1 MPMMADEILEM
12 PASAEPQVH
21 DLLRRRWSPRAFA
34 QRPVA
39 PAQLRSVLKAARWAP
54 SAANPQPWSF
64 VVATKEDSAEHA
76 RLLGILMEGNIRW
89 ARHAPVLILVVARLY
104 TDGDGRLSQRSFD
117 DTGLA
122 VANLTTQATA
132 LGLVVQ
138 QMGGFYADKA
148 REEFAIPDGYEPV
161 AVLALGYLGDPE
173 SLPEDLRMRETAL
186 RTRKPLEEFV
196 FSGRWGHTSPL
207 AA

>member
-1 MPMMADEILEM
+1 MMADEILEM
-12 PASAEPQVH
+12 PASAQPQVH

-34 QRPVA
+34 ERSVEPTKI
-39 PAQLRSVLKAARWAP
+39 RSVLEAARWAP
-54 SAANPQPWSF
+54 SSANQQPWSF
-64 VVATKEDSAEHA
+64 VVATKEDSAAHE
-76 RLLGILMEGNIRW
+76 RLLGILMEGNVRW
-89 ARHAPVLILVVARLY
+89 AHHAPVLMLVVARLY
-104 TDGDGRLSQRSFD
+104 TDRDGRPSQRSLYD
-117 DTGLA
+117 AGLA

-132 LGLVVQ
+132 LGLFVH

-161 AVLALGYLGDPE
+161 VVLALGYLGDPQT
-173 SLPEDLRMRETAL
+173 LPEDLRTRETAV
-186 RTRKPLEEFV
+186 RRRKPLEEFV

>member
-1 MPMMADEILEM
+1 MTDEILEM
-12 PASAEPQVH
+12 PASAERQLH

-34 QRPVA
+34 ERPVD
-39 PAQLRSVLKAARWAP
+39 PTKIRSVLEAARWAP
-54 SAANPQPWSF
+54 SSANQQPWSF
-64 VVATKEDSAEHA
+64 VVATQEDGAAHE
-76 RLLGILMEGNIRW
+76 RLLGILLEGNVRW
-89 ARHAPVLILVVARLY
+89 ARNAPVLILVVARLY
-104 TDGDGRLSQRSFD
+104 TDRDGRPSQRSLYD
-117 DTGLA
+117 AGLA

-132 LGLVVQ
+132 LGLVVH

-148 REEFAIPDGYEPV
+148 REEFTIPDGYEPAV
-161 AVLALGYLGDPE
+161 VLALGYLGNPE
-173 SLPEDLRMRETAL
+173 TLPEDLRTRETAL